1 MAGGAE
7 TDNAPWRPTGRQ
19 LLAARGR
26 SVPDVIAPGLRVV
39 FCGINPSLYSA
50 AVGHHFARPGNRFWR
65 TLHAAGFTRGLL
77 SPFEDARLLEHG
89 LGCTNL
95 VDRATARADELT
107 RAELSEGAASL
118 ERRVAAYR
126 PAWLAVLG
134 VAAYRSAFGAAGASI
149 GAQTTRVAG
158 AQVWLLPNPSGL
170 NAHYQL
176 AELAAEYGALRQAV
190 DDR

>member
-1 MAGGAE
+1 
-7 TDNAPWRPTGRQ
+7 
-19 LLAARGR
+19 
-26 SVPDVIAPGLRVV
+26 
-39 FCGINPSLYSA
+39 
-50 AVGHHFARPGNRFWR
+50 
-65 TLHAAGFTRGLL
+65 
-77 SPFEDARLLEHG
+77 
-89 LGCTNL
+89 
-95 VDRATARADELT
+95 
-107 RAELSEGAASL
+107 
-118 ERRVAAYR
+118 VAAYR